1 VRDPFQDFSGRNDS
15 VMAET
20 GLRLVGVSAQMREI
34 EDEIKRAARSDAKI
48 LVTGESGVGKEVVA
62 RLLHRHSARNGRPFV
77 AMNCAGVPDSLL
89 ESELFG
95 HVRGSFTGAY
105 RDKPGLLEQAHGGTM
120 FMDEV
125 GEMSL
130 RMQALLLRF
139 LEDGDIQRVGS
150 ERRTGT
156 ANVRIVAA
164 TNRVLLDQIAAGA
177 FREDLYYRLN
187 VIHLVI
193 PPLRARRDDV
203 EPLLQ
208 YFLEEFGEKYGVP
221 VPALAPE
228 VVAQLIAY
236 DWPGNVRELKN
247 VVERLIVRGRGG
259 VVQLVDLPGTMPG
272 TTLSRA
278 LTAAQAGA
286 APTGTGGFP
295 GGTATGIGA
304 GESGSGLRANVSVGS
319 PGVLPGTHVSSAAQ
333 LFERMISQR
342 ESFWS
347 AVYLPFMAR
356 DLTRDDVR
364 ALVTSGLQ
372 HTRGNYKMLLA
383 LFNMEPT
390 DYKRFLNFLR
400 KHQCHMPFQHFRVTD
415 AIRPPVD
422 GSKDRAVAS

>member
-1 VRDPFQDFSGRNDS
+1 MALRQEAVR
-15 VMAET
+15 
-20 GLRLVGVSAQMREI
+20 LIGVSAQMREI
-34 EDEIKRAARSDAKI
+34 EDEVKRAARSDAKI

-62 RLLHRHSARNGRPFV
+62 RLLHQHSARSSKPFV

-95 HVRGSFTGAY
+95 HMRGSFTGAY

-193 PPLRARRDDV
+193 PPLRDRREDIP
-203 EPLLQ
+203 PLLD

-221 VPALAPE
+221 VPELAPE
-228 VVAQLIAY
+228 VVAHLTAHE
-236 DWPGNVRELKN
+236 WPGNVRELKN

-259 VVQLVDLPGTMPG
+259 IVRLADLPGSMPG
-272 TTLSRA
+272 A
-278 LTAAQAGA
+278 LRPPAPPAPSVGA
-286 APTGTGGFP
+286 IPSQGAP
-295 GGTATGIGA
+295 GGVRTPRPST
-304 GESGSGLRANVSVGS
+304 
-319 PGVLPGTHVSSAAQ
+319 PQ

-364 ALVTSGLQ
+364 ALIAAGLQ
-372 HTRGNYKMLLA
+372 HTRGNYKMLLS
-383 LFNMEPT
+383 LFNMEPA

-400 KHQCHMPFQHFRVTD
+400 KHQCHMPFQHFRTLGSTKDEVSVT
-415 AIRPPVD
+415 I
-422 GSKDRAVAS
+422 G